1 MNFATTKL
9 KGNKHFAIT
18 NKPVK
23 STFAHNKSQKKKPL
37 ILSGFFLKINRQRP
51 FSLNQKPTTLSAT
64 PHKKPNG

>member
-37 ILSGFFLKINRQRP
+37 ILSGLFLKLIAKDL
-51 FSLNQKPTTLSAT
+51 F
-64 PHKKPNG
+64 H